1 MNIPVPPSIQLPEEA
16 PPANKSTPS
25 QTGAASLLDSKTVGV
40 LSSILGKSK
49 SPAPVNESKKNPA
62 PVVESKYVD
71 PKTATAL
78 TSILSKAKPIVETA
92 APVAEVLGGKVGVI
106 DPVFTKM
113 ETAVSDYL
121 GTGQFSME
129 AYPDPK
135 VEGSWAIKVV
145 RIPKDDR
152 PIFFLIRGGDPIDA
166 EHLEEVEFRSWP
178 PTYSG
183 GRSMRESDV
192 KNWITSKINAAL
204 ISLGVPQ
211 EKHGEVEDAVFTAA
225 LAGKLGNG
233 LPSDET
239 AQAIANMVT
248 ELAGTA
254 AAPTPAVVAPEAPEA
269 PEASVTV
276 GKEAGLAKPVEVE
289 KPAPEV
295 GPAQGDKTLAID
307 GEPELVVKDA
317 GPISMAELEKLASEL
332 DEPAAPEVEPEEMG
346 DREVPEEP
354 ELSTPEDI
362 EAEVEKMADEMRDGE
377 EPEGIAAEK
386 GVSEKDVDSDELKM
400 GIEVEQEHTDDVD
413 KARKIALDHL
423 AEFPKYYTE
432 LKKMEKKLGKS
443 SAKKES
449 IGGLKTEE
457 DVMEAIDSMVEDE
470 LSETLH
476 GLRNKERIQHGS
488 ITLVADT
495 TSDPEW
501 VYLYREDGT
510 PVARQQ
516 KTAGGRVFSQG
527 TNPDYTGFI
536 TFPLQVWRQY
546 GADPAEWHYYDRHAK
561 KGDILYQIDRLVE
574 SLAESLNDVSRLARD
589 LGYADVKYF
598 GRDDLDNPQSY
609 SCFALL
615 SGEPSTA
622 GDIVMT
628 ARSLSEVEAY
638 LKNKQRVGTS
648 TLYLQRGE
656 ATNEEDIT
664 TLIDEMVEE
673 EEITEKVEK
682 RGNKWCTVHC
692 HGAKKG
698 QIIHCF
704 DTKEKALAQH
714 RAIQMSKYEGA
725 DINESVDFASDEFKF
740 LDWDIGELKGAGVDL
755 DNEQAVINKIDAW
768 HESYT
773 RGVHVARRI
782 KALGKERVADIPV
795 QKPHT
800 PLRGNR
806 YDRWIA
812 NHPEDDPSSPDYK
825 FRFNEGVDIQKYP
838 EVGYHTIDASG
849 HVVRGT
855 LTQNKTANTQ
865 LYHAGYDAW
874 YSTKEDAGKAT
885 KRIRGPKRFW
895 SDGTRWSITDS
906 IDEART
912 EVGVTRFSLENA
924 KELVAKYGRPFRVE
938 LKWVGEGPDW
948 GYYTTAMWK
957 DGKKH
962 TFTGFAWG
970 YGGEGPRG
978 LKEFFKMIGVEG
990 IDIGAIPNKGKSHTQ
1005 LIEVPE
1011 EGEKKSE
1018 SVEESIRKKWFAALP
1033 RSEVDITAWYKG
1045 KIVSG
1050 GIDSPYTRVYGSEA
1064 AAEQKALDLVDG
1076 EDVDKVTITD
1086 RETGDI
1092 LFRVTR
1098 SVGTSEAID
1107 EAVTEDD
1114 IVKYVQDH
1122 ARYARVM
1129 GQDSYVAVWKGKRYV
1144 SNDTRDLVLQIA
1156 KDEGLKI
1163 TEALNEATLHLHV
1176 GGVDDEEIQDIVS
1189 HVARVV
1195 GADKGGEVAA
1205 EVPPDNADEAITERK
1220 TVRDF
1225 ISMIKSMFHVTA
1237 EIIGREIKI
1246 HANTVRK
1253 VRDIAQYLT
1262 AVDVP
1267 YDVTDA
1273 GAEHYFLI
1281 NRTDLRQRLA
1291 FESLEDGKA
1300 NIKRI
1305 AKKTPEMWK
1314 HVKHYQP
1321 GESVLVTI
1329 DGVLTEGVVNDVRES
1344 EVDVEVEG
1352 VLYSIPLDQAEHLEI
1367 AESTVEKLFNGVDPI
1382 EVIDE
1387 LVIEDVRRE
1396 LQ

>member
-16 PPANKSTPS
+16 PPANKSIPS
-25 QTGAASLLDSKTVGV
+25 QTGAVSLLDSKTVSV
-40 LSSILGKSK
+40 LEGILGKSK
-49 SPAPVNESKKNPA
+49 TPAPVNESKKNPA

-71 PKTATAL
+71 PKTAGAL
-78 TSILSKAKPIVETA
+78 ASILSKARPLDESV
-92 APVAEVLGGKVGVI
+92 GKV
-106 DPVFTKM
+106 T
-113 ETAVSDYL
+113 
-121 GTGQFSME
+121 
-129 AYPDPK
+129 
-135 VEGSWAIKVV
+135 
-145 RIPKDDR
+145 
-152 PIFFLIRGGDPIDA
+152 
-166 EHLEEVEFRSWP
+166 
-178 PTYSG
+178 
-183 GRSMRESDV
+183 ESDV

-254 AAPTPAVVAPEAPEA
+254 AAPTPTVVAPEA

-276 GKEAGLAKPVEVE
+276 GKEAGLAKPVEIE
-289 KPAPEV
+289 KPQPEP
-295 GPAQGDKTLAID
+295 GPAPSGTAAVGQGG

-377 EPEGIAAEK
+377 EPEGMAAEK

-400 GIEVEQEHTDDVD
+400 GIEVEQEHTNDVD
-413 KARKIALDHL
+413 QARKIALDHL

-432 LKKMEKKLGKS
+432 LKKMEKKLGKAGS
-443 SAKKES
+443 KKE
-449 IGGLKTEE
+449 
-457 DVMEAIDSMVEDE
+457 A
-470 LSETLH
+470 
-476 GLRNKERIQHGS
+476 
-488 ITLVADT
+488 
-495 TSDPEW
+495 
-501 VYLYREDGT
+501 
-510 PVARQQ
+510 
-516 KTAGGRVFSQG
+516 
-527 TNPDYTGFI
+527 
-536 TFPLQVWRQY
+536 QVT
-546 GADPAEWHYYDRHAK
+546 
-561 KGDILYQIDRLVE
+561 
-574 SLAESLNDVSRLARD
+574 ESLNDVSRLARD

-673 EEITEKVEK
+673 EEITEKVVK
-682 RGNKWCTVHC
+682 RGNKYCTTHC

-698 QIIHCF
+698 QVIHCF
-704 DTKEKALAQH
+704 DTKEKAMAQH
-714 RAIQMSKYEGA
+714 RAIQMSK
-725 DINESVDFASDEFKF
+725 
-740 LDWDIGELKGAGVDL
+740 
-755 DNEQAVINKIDAW
+755 
-768 HESYT
+768 HESFQEW
-773 RGVHVARRI
+773 GVRWTEFDR
-782 KALGKERVADIPV
+782 D
-795 QKPHT
+795 
-800 PLRGNR
+800 NR
-806 YDRWIA
+806 L
-812 NHPEDDPSSPDYK
+812 
-825 FRFNEGVDIQKYP
+825 V
-838 EVGYHTIDASG
+838 
-849 HVVRGT
+849 
-855 LTQNKTANTQ
+855 
-865 LYHAGYDAW
+865 
-874 YSTKEDAGKAT
+874 TKEKIFSTERARNNFIDGRERKDNFGDVIAWLDPKPEAVSETKAEAGT
-885 KRIRGPKRFW
+885 
-895 SDGTRWSITDS
+895 
-906 IDEART
+906 
-912 EVGVTRFSLENA
+912 TRFSLENA

-938 LKWVGEGPDW
+938 LKWVGRGPFW

-978 LKEFFKMIGVEG
+978 LKEFFKMIGVED
-990 IDIGAIPNKGKSHTQ
+990 IDIGSIPNEGKLHTQ

-1011 EGEKKSE
+1011 EKKSE
-1018 SVEESIRKKWFAALP
+1018 AV
-1033 RSEVDITAWYKG
+1033 
-1045 KIVSG
+1045 
-1050 GIDSPYTRVYGSEA
+1050 
-1064 AAEQKALDLVDG
+1064 
-1076 EDVDKVTITD
+1076 
-1086 RETGDI
+1086 
-1092 LFRVTR
+1092 
-1098 SVGTSEAID
+1098 D

-1291 FESLEDGKA
+1291 FESMEEGKKDG
-1300 NIKRI
+1300 IKRI

-1314 HVKHYQP
+1314 HVKHYRP

-1329 DGVLTEGVVNDVRES
+1329 DGVLVEGIVNDVRKS

-1387 LVIEDVRRE
+1387 IVIEDVRRE